1 MTTRGDSFLIQQ
13 VIDGNTNAFQFLVL
27 RYQPRIFQ
35 CLASYRLAHPI
46 IEELAQETFVR
57 AFKNLRSYRGEKGA
71 SFSTWLFVIAKR
83 VALDEM
89 SRAARI
95 REISTQDGRNPNVST
110 YAECRTPETIL
121 QLKWN
126 QNILQTALNQLP
138 DVFRRAVTLAE
149 IAEHSMSE
157 IAVIEKCSVG
167 TVKSRVHRGKE
178 MLRTI
183 LLPETY
189 RIRP

>member
-1 MTTRGDSFLIQQ
+1 MTTRGDRFLIQQ
-13 VIDGNTNAFQFLVL
+13 VIDGNTNAFQFLML
-27 RYQPRIFQ
+27 RYQRRIFQ
-35 CLASYRLAHPI
+35 CLASYKLAQPI

-57 AFKNLRSYRGEKGA
+57 AFKNLRSYRAERGA

-83 VALDEM
+83 VALDEV

-95 REISTQDGRNPNVST
+95 REISTQDGRNPNVPT
-110 YAECRTPETIL
+110 YAECQTPETIL
-121 QLKWN
+121 ELKGN

-138 DVFRRAVTLAE
+138 DVFRRAVMLSQ

-167 TVKSRVHRGKE
+167 TVKSRVHRGKK

-183 LLPETY
+183 LLVNQESL
-189 RIRP
+189 